1 MAGNKISLVGVTG
14 LVIGNLVGAGILAL
28 PISLGLV
35 GVVPAII
42 SMVIYTLM
50 MYFTAVVI
58 SDEAAESKQ
67 ELFDY
72 PSLYKKYLGNI
83 GKWVAII
90 TNAIILYGV
99 LVAYI
104 SGGTQILADALG
116 LGAHAVTV
124 AIVFSIILVSL
135 TVFDLSV
142 INKYNTVL
150 IFILFA
156 AFIMMIVYTLPKANM
171 AHFTTS
177 HYEYFGLT
185 IPLVVIAAHFHNIIP
200 RLCADVNWD
209 TKLLKKA
216 MFWGMAAAFVMNL
229 MWTICGIGCLNYN
242 GENSIVSSYVNNMP
256 ATVPMG
262 IILKSKLF
270 TVLGVTFSIIAITTS
285 FFANGA
291 GLQNFIKDLMFNI
304 VKYKKMWLVRIVT
317 FVPPVVIALLWPQ
330 IFIKALN
337 VSSGIGIVTLF
348 GILPSIIAIIKKD
361 NGKITKL
368 FGWIFLILSVIALI
382 SSIGI
387 IFHVDGFYPKFS

>member
-1 MAGNKISLVGVTG
+1 MTVKGISMLGVTG

-35 GVVPAII
+35 GIVPAII
-42 SMVIYTLM
+42 SMTVYTLM

-58 SDEAAESKQ
+58 SDEASEAKQ

-72 PSLYKKYLGNI
+72 PSLYEKYLGKI
-83 GKWVAII
+83 GKWIAIV

-116 LGAHAVTV
+116 FGTDTV
-124 AIVFSIILVSL
+124 SIAIIFSIILVSL
-135 TVFDLSV
+135 TVFDLSI

-150 IFILFA
+150 IFILFFT
-156 AFIMMIVYTLPKANM
+156 FIMMIVYTLPKVDIS
-171 AHFTTS
+171 HFEVS
-177 HYEYFGLT
+177 HYECFGLT

-200 RLCADVNWD
+200 RLCADVNWN
-209 TKLLKKA
+209 TKSLKKA
-216 MFWGMAAAFVMNL
+216 MFWGMLAAFAMNL

-242 GENSIVSSYVNNMP
+242 GENSIVSSYINNMP

-262 IILKSKLF
+262 IILKSNLF
-270 TVLGVTFSIIAITTS
+270 LVLGVTFSIIAITTS

-304 VKYKKMWLVRIVT
+304 VNCKKMWLVRLIT
-317 FVPPVVIALLWPQ
+317 FVPPVVIAILWPQ

-348 GILPSIIAIIKKD
+348 GILPSIIAIKKKD
-361 NGKITKL
+361 NTKL
-368 FGWIFLILSVIALI
+368 MRIFGGVFLVLSILALI
-382 SSIGI
+382 SSVGI
-387 IFHVDGFYPKFS
+387 IFHIKGFYPNF